1 MHEGSAWIYGA
12 MLLAGV
18 AIPVMAAMTGQAG
31 QQVGAPTAA
40 VAIFTTAAVVA
51 TLFAQFNGGLRFDLI
66 GDVAI
71 PTMIGGAIIAF
82 YLLSISMLGPK
93 IGLGTAILLVIGGQ
107 IASSVVIDT
116 FGLFGALRV
125 PYSPMRILG
134 IALVV
139 IGVILARRPVL

>member
-18 AIPVMAAMTGQAG
+18 AIPVMAAMSGQIG
-31 QQVGAPTAA
+31 QQVGALTAA
-40 VAIFTTAAVVA
+40 VAIFTTAAVFGA
-51 TLFAQFNGGLRFDLI
+51 LFAQFKGGLRFDLI

-71 PTMIGGAIIAF
+71 PTMIGGVIIAF

-125 PYSPMRILG
+125 SLSPMRILG

>member
-1 MHEGSAWIYGA
+1 MHEGGAWIYG
-12 MLLAGV
+12 MMFLAGV
-18 AIPVMAAMTGQAG
+18 AIPVMAAMSGQIG
-31 QQVGAPTAA
+31 LQVGAPTAA
-40 VAIFTTAAVVA
+40 VAIFTIAAVVG
-51 TLFAQFNGGLRFDLI
+51 TLFAQFNGGLRFNLI

-71 PTMIGGAIIAF
+71 PTMTGGAIIAF

-107 IASSVVIDT
+107 IASSVAIDT